1 MRIGI
6 IAPIVEPYPTG
17 VGVYSINLVN
27 ELAKLCDDL
36 LVYTSYPSAFK
47 IDQSQVR
54 KVTTLTRPE
63 RGSAGFFNRM
73 IWLHSS
79 LPART
84 LLDRTSVV
92 LSTGS
97 EGTLLPLVPQVVTVH
112 DIIPLLF
119 PSLHPHSSEL
129 IFFRHFLPRILRH
142 SRAIITVS
150 QYTKRSIINFY
161 NLPDEKIHVIY
172 EGYDR
177 ELFHP
182 CQDTLAVTKTYGLEH
197 YIQYAGSILPHKNVA
212 KLVQA
217 FRLIASKIPHQL
229 VLQGRRDSEYA
240 TQLETL
246 INELDLE
253 GRVAFLGYVPRSHLP
268 YLYSGA
274 SVFVTVSLSE
284 GFGLPPLEAMACG
297 TPVVAS
303 NTSSLP
309 EVVGDAGI
317 LVDPNNTEQIAQALL
332 KIIEHPELRCDFSQ
346 KALERSALFSWGKTA
361 KQTLELLKAVAKGK

>member
-6 IAPIVEPYPTG
+6 SAPIVEPDPTG

-27 ELAKLCDDL
+27 ELAKLCDNL

-47 IDQSQVR
+47 LDQSRVR
-54 KVTTLTRPE
+54 KVTSLTRPE
-63 RGSAGFFNRM
+63 RGSAGFLSRM
-73 IWLHSS
+73 IWMQSS

-84 LLDRTSVV
+84 LLDRVSVV

-97 EGTLLPLVPQVVTVH
+97 EGTLFSLVPQVVTVH

-119 PSLHPHSSEL
+119 PSLHLHGSEL
-129 IFFRHFLPRILRH
+129 IFFRHFLPRILRR

-150 QYTKRSIINFY
+150 QSTKRNIIDFY
-161 NLPDEKIHVIY
+161 NLPDEKIHVVY
-172 EGYDR
+172 EGYDK

-182 CQDTLAVTKTYGLEH
+182 CKDTLAVTKTYGFEQ
-197 YIQYAGSILPHKNVA
+197 YIHYAGNMLPHKNVA

-229 VLQGRRDSEYA
+229 VLQGRRDSECA
-240 TQLETL
+240 AHLDTL
-246 INELDLE
+246 VRELDLE
-253 GRVAFLGYVPRSHLP
+253 GRVVFLGYVPQEHLSC
-268 YLYSGA
+268 LYSGA

-297 TPVVAS
+297 TPVVVS
-303 NTSSLP
+303 RTSSLP

-332 KIIEHPELRCDFSQ
+332 KIIEHPELHDDLSR
-346 KALERSALFSWGKTA
+346 KAVRRSALFSWSETA
-361 KQTLELLKAVAKGK
+361 KQTFEILEAVAKRR